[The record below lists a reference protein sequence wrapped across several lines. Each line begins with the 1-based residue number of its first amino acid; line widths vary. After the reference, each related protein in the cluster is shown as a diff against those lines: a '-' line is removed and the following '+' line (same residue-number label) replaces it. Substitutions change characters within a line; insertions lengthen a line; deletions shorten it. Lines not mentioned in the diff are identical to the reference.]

1 VLVTVLRGKLPAGM
15 QLHETFTA
23 VTRKIANEKKRSTVD
38 LTSLPPKKNLCNFT
52 TSDVDYKTVNNAA
65 RV

>member
-23 VTRKIANEKKRSTVD
+23 VTRKIANEKKSTVD

>member
-23 VTRKIANEKKRSTVD
+23 VTRKIANEKKEEA
-38 LTSLPPKKNLCNFT
+38 L
-52 TSDVDYKTVNNAA
+52 
-65 RV
+65 